1 MTFDTQPYDL
11 IYSGITSKN
20 IIMNHLYFEF
30 NTNMNLIGDD
40 MVWIKVN
47 YIIMTHI
54 IMII

>member
-1 MTFDTQPYDL
+1 MTFDMQPYDL
-11 IYSGITSKN
+11 IYSGITSNN
-20 IIMNHLYFEF
+20 IIINHLYFEF